1 MTLFYFRE
9 KMRYKALTEKKIR
22 EIKFEKGASF
32 TAKFIN
38 KFCEEWDSVVK
49 QIRSSGRKLDAIAIV
64 KR

>member
-1 MTLFYFRE
+1 
-9 KMRYKALTEKKIR
+9 MRYKALTEKKIR

-49 QIRSSGRKLDAIAIV
+49 QIRSSGRNLDAIAIV